1 MRPRSLC
8 SCCVLLCGTVDAVDV
23 VRLPE
28 CDALCLWLAR
38 FPIQNNHPRTL
49 LYPKAWDD
57 SVRLVHNDE
66 LLVDVFERLIGDG
79 FLGCPVVDID
89 NVYLNQVD
97 ILDILFYVCSLFKA
111 RQFTDSDKH
120 ASQ

>member
-1 MRPRSLC
+1 MYVVNTLE
-8 SCCVLLCGTVDAVDV
+8 A

-28 CDALCLWLAR
+28 CDTLCLWLAR

-49 LYPKAWDD
+49 IFPRAWNE
-57 SVRLVHNDE
+57 SVLLVGNDE
-66 LLVDVFERLIGDG
+66 LLVNVFERLTEDG
-79 FLGCPVVDID
+79 FLGCPVADVD

-111 RQFTDSDKH
+111 RQLTVSARAH
-120 ASQ
+120 TRMSRWLLQCV